1 MYYVLKF
8 LAHIVGS
15 FKPESIDRFAHRFA
29 WFLFDIVKIRR
40 KLIVENIRRSFGSS
54 LTDDE
59 ITKMGRTSVYHFV
72 CTILEIFY
80 SSRHNIISGI
90 QVDGREHMQ
99 KALAQK
105 SGVYVL
111 CCHMGNWEAMG
122 AKYTHDIC
130 PARVIVK
137 KIGVES
143 VNRFV
148 EELRNKNGFMSISRR
163 KKGDGYRQIIDTL
176 NQNQVVGFVMDQARR
191 NEPKLQFFGHPART
205 NTSFAAIWQKRQA
218 PILPSFMIRHGFN
231 RHTVY
236 IWPAVELTQSDD
248 AAQDVLRF
256 SQQFNDVVEKI
267 VRFCPEQYFW
277 MHDRWK

>member
-1 MYYVLKF
+1 MYLLLKL
-8 LAHIVGS
+8 LANFVGLFS
-15 FKPESIDRFAHRFA
+15 PESIDKFAKRFA
-29 WFLFDIVKIRR
+29 WFLFDIVKLRR
-40 KLIVENIRRSFGSS
+40 QLIIENIRRSFGTSM
-54 LTDDE
+54 TDDQ
-59 ITKMGRTSVYHFV
+59 IIAMGRTSVYHFV

-80 SSRHNIISGI
+80 SQRHNIISGI
-90 QVDGREHMQ
+90 QIDGREHMQ
-99 KALAQK
+99 KALSQNK
-105 SGVYVL
+105 GVYVL

-122 AKYTHDIC
+122 AKYTHDIR

-137 KIGVES
+137 KIGVAS

-148 EELRNKNGFMSISRR
+148 EGLRDKNGFLSISRK
-163 KKGDGYRQIIDTL
+163 KKGDGYRQIIETL
-176 NQNQVVGFVMDQARR
+176 NQNNVVGFVMDQARR

-205 NTSFAAIWQKRQA
+205 NTSFAAIWQKRPA

-236 IWPAVELTQSDD
+236 IWPEVELQSTPD
-248 AAQDVLRF
+248 AANDVLRF